1 MAISGDQTKEFVGS
15 STRKPRE
22 GSCLAGKSLIG
33 GGRGIDEFIE
43 LNAEV
48 TLLPNESGGRV
59 VGAL

>member
-1 MAISGDQTKEFVGS
+1 MAISGNQAKEFVGS
-15 STRKPRE
+15 SSRKPGE

-48 TLLPNESGGRV
+48 TLLPNDGSGRV